1 MTTITNINMFA
12 ETVKAEL
19 SRRLDGFDIKE
30 QDVVKMNDIR
40 MKGLVCRREGADAG
54 PTVYMDGA
62 YEAYCEGESIDRI
75 IDSLIVTVLNAG
87 SVAPVE
93 SADSI
98 DFSFENI
105 KDRLVLR
112 LIDTVHNEDYLKE
125 HPYREI
131 GAGLALITAVDLGN
145 EYSFVM
151 TDALA
156 GDYDMDEVFDTAI
169 GNMQKRFPAKLMNL
183 GDAIFGE
190 SRNLLDSR
198 AGFLEGMSTLTIDGD
213 AGFGACAIVYKGIA
227 ERIYD
232 LYGSEYF
239 LLPSSLHEWILVP
252 DHSDFDAESLK
263 NMVLSANETVVA
275 PTDLLSDSVFHYGAD
290 GLRRVA

>member
-1 MTTITNINMFA
+1 MTTITNINTFA

-19 SRRLDGFDIKE
+19 SRRLDGFDIRE
-30 QDVVKMNDIR
+30 QDIVKMNDIR
-40 MKGLVCRREGADAG
+40 MKGLVCRRAGADAG

-62 YEAYCEGESIDRI
+62 YEAYCDGESVDSI

-93 SADSI
+93 SVDDI
-98 DFSFENI
+98 DLSFESI
-105 KDRLVLR
+105 RDRLTIR
-112 LIDTVHNEDYLKE
+112 LIDTERNADYLKE

-145 EYSFVM
+145 DYSFVM
-151 TDALA
+151 TNSVA
-156 GDYDMDEVFDTAI
+156 GDYDMDKVFDTAI
-169 GNMQKRFPAKLMNL
+169 TNMQDRFPAKLMDL

-190 SRNLLDSR
+190 SRNLLESS
-198 AGFLEGMSTLTIDGD
+198 AGFLDGMSTLTIDGD
-213 AGFGACAIVYKGIA
+213 AGFGASALVYEGIT

-252 DHSDFDAESLK
+252 DNSDFDAESLK

-275 PTDLLSDSVFHYGAD
+275 PTDVLSNSVFHFGAD